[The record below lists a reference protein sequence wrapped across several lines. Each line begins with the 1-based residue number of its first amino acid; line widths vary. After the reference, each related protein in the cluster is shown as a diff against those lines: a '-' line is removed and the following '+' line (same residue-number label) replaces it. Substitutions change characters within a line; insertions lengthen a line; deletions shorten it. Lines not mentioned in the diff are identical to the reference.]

1 MPGHDKGGTA
11 GAAGFARR
19 TVQWQNY
26 AQENTKSSREGCAGG
41 QMLNLKPAPGVVGPF
56 AGLDVPW
63 LLKMRAAT
71 RRDHPFLIWAPFEAP
86 ARIWTYGEF
95 HERVGAL
102 AAGLAARGIKRREF
116 VLIHLNNCVESMLA
130 WFACAEL
137 GAIAVTTNTRSAAA
151 EMEYFAD
158 HCGAVAAIT
167 QPAYAEMVS
176 AHCQGLRWLAV
187 ISHDAGSAPAQARA
201 SQRSDSFEALFSDS
215 ADRPRRATDPHAPCS
230 VQYTSGTTSRPKA
243 VLWTH
248 ANALW
253 GAKINAA
260 HQDLHQG
267 DVHQTY
273 LPLFHTN
280 ALAYSMLAS
289 LWVGASCVIQPRF
302 SASRFWSV
310 ALEHGCTWTSTIPFC
325 LKALLEHEIPKQHRF
340 RLWGTAVNDP
350 PAFSVFGIKMIGWW
364 GMTETITHGIV
375 GEVDQPN
382 APMSIGRAAAEYEIR
397 ITDDDGAP
405 TQIGGTGNLAIKGIP
420 GLSLFAEYLHNEKAT
435 RESFDEHGFFITGD
449 RVSLLENGFMKF
461 GDRAKDMLKV
471 GAENVAASEIEQ
483 VIAVVPG
490 VREAA
495 VVGKTHPMLDEVPV
509 VFIIPV
515 AGVERAPRDLHDTI
529 MAACRRELAEFK
541 VPHEIRFVDELPRS
555 TLEKVAKAELRKL
568 LG

>member
-1 MPGHDKGGTA
+1 MT
-11 GAAGFARR
+11 
-19 TVQWQNY
+19 N
-26 AQENTKSSREGCAGG
+26 SSR
-41 QMLNLKPAPGVVGPF
+41 APGVVEPF

-63 LLKMRAAT
+63 LLRMRSET
-71 RRDHPFLIWAPFEAP
+71 RREHPFLIWAPFDAP
-86 ARIWTYGEF
+86 AREWSYGAF

-102 AAGLAARGIKRREF
+102 AAGLIKRGIKSGDF
-116 VLIHLNNCVESMLA
+116 VLIHLDNCIEAMLA

-167 QPAYAEMVS
+167 QPAYAEMIA
-176 AHCQGLRWLAV
+176 AHCRSLSWIAV
-187 ISHDAGSAPAQARA
+187 IGHDAGAAPARA
-201 SQRSDSFEALFSDS
+201 PSREDSFEALFTDS
-215 ADRPRRATDPHAPCS
+215 TDRPRRAVDPAAPCS

-253 GAKINAA
+253 GGKVNAA
-260 HQDLHQG
+260 HEDLHAG

-289 LWVGASCVIQPRF
+289 LWVGGSCVIQPRF
-302 SASRFWSV
+302 SASRFWRV
-310 ALEHGCTWTSTIPFC
+310 AKQHHCTWTSTIPFC
-325 LKALLEHEIPKQHRF
+325 MKALLEHEIPKDHTF
-340 RLWGTAVNDP
+340 RLWGTAVCEP
-350 PAFSVFGIKMIGWW
+350 PAFAAFGVKIIGWW

-382 APMSIGRAAAEYEIR
+382 TPMSVGRAAAEYSIR
-397 ITDDDGAP
+397 ITDDDGRP
-405 TQIGGTGNLAIKGIP
+405 TEVGGTGNLSIKGVP
-420 GLSLFAEYLHNEKAT
+420 GLSLFKEYLYNEKAT
-435 RESFDEHGFFITGD
+435 RESFDEHGFFLTGD
-449 RVSLLENGFMKF
+449 RVTLLEGGFVKF

-471 GAENVAASEIEQ
+471 GGENVAASEIEQ
-483 VIAVVPG
+483 VVAQVAG

-495 VVGKTHPMLDEVPV
+495 VVAKKHPMLDEVPV
-509 VFIIPV
+509 VFIIPHS
-515 AGVERAPRDLHDTI
+515 GVEKLPRDLHDDI
-529 MAACRRELAEFK
+529 MAACRSALADFK
-541 VPHEIRFVDELPRS
+541 LPREIRFVDELPRS

-568 LG
+568 LQ

>member
-1 MPGHDKGGTA
+1 MSNSQA
-11 GAAGFARR
+11 
-19 TVQWQNY
+19 
-26 AQENTKSSREGCAGG
+26 
-41 QMLNLKPAPGVVGPF
+41 APGIVGPF

-63 LLKMRAAT
+63 LLRMRAET
-71 RRDHPFLIWAPFEAP
+71 RRDHPFLIWAPFDAP
-86 ARIWTYGEF
+86 ARIWAYGEF
-95 HERVGAL
+95 HDRVGSL
-102 AAGLAARGIKRREF
+102 AAGLAGRGINPGDF
-116 VLIHLNNCVESMLA
+116 VLIHLDNCIEAMLA
-130 WFACAEL
+130 WFACVEL
-137 GAIAVTTNTRSAAA
+137 GAIAVTTNTRSAPA
-151 EMEYFAD
+151 EMEYFAG

-167 QPAYAEMVS
+167 QPAYAEMV
-176 AHCQGLRWLAV
+176 AAQCRGLRWLAV
-187 ISHDAGSAPAQARA
+187 ISHDAGAAPAQGFNP
-201 SQRSDSFEALFSDS
+201 QRSDSFEALFADS
-215 ADRPRRATDPHAPCS
+215 ADRPRRAADPQAACS

-253 GAKINAA
+253 GAKVNAA

-289 LWVGASCVIQPRF
+289 LWVGGSCVIQPRF

-310 ALEHGCTWTSTIPFC
+310 ALQHGCTWTSTIPFC
-325 LKALLEHEIPKQHRF
+325 MKALLEHEVPDNHRF
-340 RLWGTAVNDP
+340 RLWGTAINDP
-350 PAFSVFGIKMIGWW
+350 PPFAAFGIKMIGWW

-382 APMSIGRAAAEYEIR
+382 VPMSIGRAAAEYAIR

-405 TQIGGTGNLAIKGIP
+405 TPVGGTGNLLIKGVP
-420 GLSLFAEYLHNEKAT
+420 GLSLFSEYLHNEKAT
-435 RESFDEHGFFITGD
+435 RESYDEHGYFITGD
-449 RVSLLENGFMKF
+449 RVNLLDHGFIKF

-471 GAENVAASEIEQ
+471 GGENVAASEIEQ

-495 VVGKTHPMLDEVPV
+495 VVAKKHPMLDEVPV
-509 VFIIPV
+509 VFIIPT
-515 AGVERAPRDLHDTI
+515 AGVEGAPKGLHDTV
-529 MAACRRELAEFK
+529 MAACRSALADFK
-541 VPHEIRFVDELPRS
+541 VPREIRFVDEMPRS
-555 TLEKVAKAELRKL
+555 TLEKVAKAELRKM

>member
-1 MPGHDKGGTA
+1 MMKECVAPPRPITPNNLPIAVSDGTTVGKQSERAAATAAGGTMSN
-11 GAAGFARR
+11 AA
-19 TVQWQNY
+19 
-26 AQENTKSSREGCAGG
+26 
-41 QMLNLKPAPGVVGPF
+41 APGVVGPF

-63 LLKMRAAT
+63 LLRMRAEA

-86 ARIWTYGEF
+86 ARQWTYGEF

-102 AAGLAARGIKRREF
+102 AAGLAKRGIRRGDYI
-116 VLIHLNNCVESMLA
+116 LIHLDNCIEAMLA

-151 EMEYFAD
+151 EIEYFAG

-167 QPAYAEMVS
+167 QPAYAELV
-176 AHCQGLRWLAV
+176 AANCKGLRWIAV
-187 ISHDAGSAPAQARA
+187 TSHDAGTPAEAPARG
-201 SQRSDSFEALFSDS
+201 DSFESLFADS
-215 ADRPRRATDPHAPCS
+215 TERPRRVTDPLAPCS

-253 GAKINAA
+253 GAKVNAA

-289 LWVGASCVIQPRF
+289 LWVGATCVIQPRF

-325 LKALLEHEIPKQHRF
+325 MKALLEHEIPKHHKF
-340 RLWGTAVNDP
+340 RLWGTAVNE
-350 PAFSVFGIKMIGWW
+350 PAAFAAFGIKIIGWW

-382 APMSIGRAAAEYEIR
+382 IPMSIGRAATEYAIR
-397 ITDDDGAP
+397 ITDDDGRP
-405 TQIGGTGNLAIKGIP
+405 TEVGDTGNLSIKGVP

-435 RESFDEHGFFITGD
+435 RESFDEHGYFLTGD
-449 RVSLLENGFMKF
+449 RVTLLERGYVKF

-471 GAENVAASEIEQ
+471 GGENVAASEIEQ
-483 VIAVVPG
+483 VIALVPG

-495 VVGKTHPMLDEVPV
+495 VVGKKHPMLDEVPV
-509 VFIIPV
+509 VFIIPR
-515 AGVERAPRDLHDTI
+515 AGVEALPQDLHDNV
-529 MAACRRELAEFK
+529 MSACRNALADFK
-541 VPHEIRFVDELPRS
+541 VPREIRFVDEMPRS
-555 TLEKVAKAELRKL
+555 TLEKVAKAELRKM